1 MYLYQQDQNRI
12 RDIYLYAYNNLH
24 FIPIVINNNR
34 LEYNILKKSF
44 PEIVEAYISGDGRF
58 DEVHLN
64 ALGTKEY
71 VDILKNNI
79 II

>member
-1 MYLYQQDQNRI
+1 MIKIGDSI
-12 RDIYLYAYNNLH
+12 PPSLYAYNNLH
-24 FIPIVINNNR
+24 FIPIVINNKSNR
-34 LEYNILKKSF
+34 LQYNILKKSF